1 MTTNNEVYA
10 VAKKHLGHHGSHARA
25 YCGLSGGQPYC
36 CAFVCMCF
44 HGAKADKLFYGGK
57 RCTYCPSAIMWC
69 EDNLAEIPP
78 YLAMRMDLIFF
89 DWQPNGTPDHIGF
102 VLDKI
107 STDKIRT
114 LEGNTSGGIV
124 AIKTRG
130 GYIQG
135 IFRPHYKPDKEL
147 KKGKLTVD
155 GDFGYHSIYMLQAA
169 LGITQDGILG
179 KKTVKALQK
188 KVGAM
193 PDGAWGP
200 KTSRQIQAKL
210 CGFKGKDLDGEFGP
224 KSVQALQRWANS
236 INYPSTEEKPAEI
249 KSAPTAALKSSAAKS
264 DTAASK
270 TKPKTSAKEGYT
282 GKFPTLNNNR
292 KIVNGLAY
300 RLCYPYKTAQK
311 KYKFS
316 TGKPKE
322 AYKKAIDKAYP
333 NHKKWSNKRQRAGA
347 CCDVFVGTCLRLV
360 GINVKKDLKNQ
371 LVDMPKLKSLKSN
384 GHHKAKDFKLGDVVQ
399 RGRKDKS
406 GHTWIVCELVN
417 GKRYVANS
425 HYKHLHGCYA
435 VMDAKPKSID
445 PKDWKYYKCYTVQ
458 GAIRTYYKKGDYGH
472 DVVYIQKFLK
482 WAGFFKGSCN
492 GDFNG
497 VTEKAVKKFKKHV
510 GLKQSGHVGKDTIK
524 KMKAYKK

>member
-25 YCGLSGGQPYC
+25 YCGLGGGQPYC

-44 HGAKADKLFYGGK
+44 HGAKAGKLFYGGK
-57 RCTYCPSAIMWC
+57 RCTYCPAAIMWC

-270 TKPKTSAKEGYT
+270 AKTTTKKSGSKTKKKATSKTKPELAVEWARKIAKSGKYTYKKWNNKDKKTKLCPICHPSLKGKYKGWNCIGFVSAAWYHGAGLKTIECSCKGIGTDSFFTKVSLNSWRKRNGKNWNMISVGSKGGADIPASKLKPGDILICYDAKGKFHHIALYTGNSKYIDCTNTSKNHIAERPYSKLCKKYHVTRAFRYT
-282 GKFPTLNNNR
+282 GK
-292 KIVNGLAY
+292 
-300 RLCYPYKTAQK
+300 
-311 KYKFS
+311 
-316 TGKPKE
+316 
-322 AYKKAIDKAYP
+322 
-333 NHKKWSNKRQRAGA
+333 
-347 CCDVFVGTCLRLV
+347 
-360 GINVKKDLKNQ
+360 
-371 LVDMPKLKSLKSN
+371 
-384 GHHKAKDFKLGDVVQ
+384 
-399 RGRKDKS
+399 
-406 GHTWIVCELVN
+406 
-417 GKRYVANS
+417 
-425 HYKHLHGCYA
+425 
-435 VMDAKPKSID
+435 
-445 PKDWKYYKCYTVQ
+445 
-458 GAIRTYYKKGDYGH
+458 
-472 DVVYIQKFLK
+472 
-482 WAGFFKGSCN
+482 
-492 GDFNG
+492 
-497 VTEKAVKKFKKHV
+497 
-510 GLKQSGHVGKDTIK
+510 
-524 KMKAYKK
+524 